1 MVLQGDSVINLKGLR
16 SKKKKMVDNSNRR
29 PWSELPDALR
39 YMITKLLGTIDYLMF
54 GCVCRAW
61 RLYAVANRQEFMASQ
76 PPLVMF
82 MPNRSKRACYFYNI
96 FDGRKYKAK
105 LPNLVGKICYRIS
118 YGHELRVLNPPL
130 EHNRVILASLETPLS
145 KFVIT
150 AFRRYDSYLQ
160 FCRSTY
166 ADWSHCDCNDHWI
179 FVDLTVYKRKLYA
192 ITTGAGIGVV
202 NLNSCPYVTPL
213 EVKSIPN
220 LKGGLWLRG
229 PDEQLLLINAIGNNH
244 EVYELNFLKM
254 EWVKMQNL
262 GDQALFLDYYEGG
275 LGFSNKTRWKD
286 SERPSNGRYYFDRDN
301 TTFGSTSWMSTC
313 ADCTISFVIRE
324 IQQWEPNYT
333 FAECIED
340 NAEHSEDQTDVQNAE
355 CSAQDTG

>member
-1 MVLQGDSVINLKGLR
+1 MVLQGDSDINLKGLR

-29 PWSELPDALR
+29 PWSELPDALL
-39 YMITKLLGTIDYLMF
+39 YMITKLLGPIAYLMF

-82 MPNRSKRACYFYNI
+82 MPNRSKRACYFFNI

-105 LPNLVGKICYRIS
+105 LPNLVGKVCYRIS
-118 YGHELRVLNPPL
+118 YGYLVVKDQIDAVNSQIWLINPFTRHELRVLCPSL

-145 KFVIT
+145 KFVII
-150 AFRRYDSYLQ
+150 AYLRYGSYLQ

-166 ADWSHCDCNDHWI
+166 ADWTRCDCNDHWI

-229 PDEQLLLINAIGNNH
+229 
-244 EVYELNFLKM
+244 
-254 EWVKMQNL
+254 
-262 GDQALFLDYYEGG
+262 
-275 LGFSNKTRWKD
+275 
-286 SERPSNGRYYFDRDN
+286 
-301 TTFGSTSWMSTC
+301 
-313 ADCTISFVIRE
+313 
-324 IQQWEPNYT
+324 
-333 FAECIED
+333 
-340 NAEHSEDQTDVQNAE
+340 
-355 CSAQDTG
+355 

>member
-1 MVLQGDSVINLKGLR
+1 MVLQGDSDTNLKGLR

-29 PWSELPDALR
+29 PWSEHPDALL

-96 FDGRKYKAK
+96 FDEGSIRQNSPTLLAK
-105 LPNLVGKICYRIS
+105 SFIG
-118 YGHELRVLNPPL
+118 
-130 EHNRVILASLETPLS
+130 
-145 KFVIT
+145 
-150 AFRRYDSYLQ
+150 
-160 FCRSTY
+160 
-166 ADWSHCDCNDHWI
+166 SHM
-179 FVDLTVYKRKLYA
+179 VYKRKLYA
-192 ITTGAGIGVV
+192 ITTVAGIGVV

-229 PDEQLLLINAIGNNH
+229 TDEQFLLINAIGNNH

-262 GDQALFLDYYEGG
+262 GDQALFLDYYKGG

-286 SERPSNGRYYFDRDN
+286 SETPFNGRYCLDCDN
-301 TTFGSTSWMSTC
+301 TDIWFHFMDGRRNQSFLFMGRKY
-313 ADCTISFVIRE
+313 CTISFVIRE
-324 IQQWEPNYT
+324 IRQWEPNHT
-333 FAECIED
+333 SAECIED